1 MYLEACTWGLLRS
14 FLNAFTKT
22 PLHNTK
28 NGGGPASNMQP
39 PRSVDVARLGISEY
53 AKVEQEMRRL
63 QNARLAEKIP
73 DTLLIVEHPE
83 IVTIGPGARRDGV
96 IVPDGYPTT
105 DVDRGGGI
113 TWHGPGQLVV
123 YPIFKWDLEGEENVK
138 RITSKL
144 ESWAIL
150 ALAARGIEAGTDER
164 MQGIWIEGAKVGSV
178 GLAFKRWVSR
188 HGFTINYATPK
199 GRVEAL
205 NGCGLTAGTT
215 TSLNRL
221 EYELNRDELIDALL
235 EKMPIALNRI
245 DAKS

>member
-1 MYLEACTWGLLRS
+1 
-14 FLNAFTKT
+14 
-22 PLHNTK
+22 
-28 NGGGPASNMQP
+28 MQP
-39 PRSVDVARLGISEY
+39 PRTVDVVRLGLSEY
-53 AKVEQEMRRL
+53 TEIEQEMLRL
-63 QNARLAEKIP
+63 QKARLAKQIP
-73 DTLLIVEHPE
+73 DTLLFVEHPE

-96 IVPDGYPTT
+96 IVPDGYQTT

-123 YPIFKWDLEGEENVK
+123 YPIFKWDLEGEGNVK

-144 ESWAIL
+144 EQWAIS
-150 ALAARGIEAGTDER
+150 ALAARGISAGTDER
-164 MQGIWIEGAKVGSV
+164 MQGIWIGNAKVGSV

-188 HGFTINYATPK
+188 HGFTINYDTPK

-205 NGCGLTAGTT
+205 NGCGLLAGTT

-221 EYELNRDELIDALL
+221 NYDLTRDELIDALL
-235 EKMPIALNRI
+235 EKMPNSLNRI